1 MTSRLLYIGIT
12 HESAPL
18 AIRESLRPDEA
29 RRRAILDR
37 LAPLAAGR
45 LVLSTCE
52 RFELY
57 AMTRCTDIAPWVRLL
72 ANWFHLPA
80 ALIARHIQSLQ
91 GAGAARHFLRV
102 AAGLESRIVGEAQIL
117 GQARDAFLLAQS
129 AGSLDPNLQALG
141 RAAIRAGKRVRTE
154 TSLNREA
161 RSIATIAIDH
171 LCRQAKP
178 LSQQSILLIGTG
190 NLAEVVA
197 SELISRKVGTLSL
210 AGRNLERGTALA
222 ARFRCTLASL
232 DQLPRLLANADAVVT
247 CTSSPTYI
255 IDPSLLKSG
264 RSISLVDLSVPR
276 NIDPESARVPGV
288 QLRDIDELLTS
299 QSMTLGGVADASAVV
314 EEELSK
320 LLRWMHDRIAAPR
333 IAALLGRNGSP
344 AARSNAALHREI
356 ELIKSEV
363 AA

>member
-1 MTSRLLYIGIT
+1 MTNRLLYIGIT

-37 LAPLAAGR
+37 LAPLAPGR

-57 AMTRCTDIAPWVRLL
+57 AMTGCTDIAPWVRLL
-72 ANWFHLPA
+72 ANWFHLPV
-80 ALIARHIQSLQ
+80 ALVARHIQSLQ

-129 AGSLDPNLQALG
+129 AAALDPNMNALG

-161 RSIATIAIDH
+161 RSIATIAVDH
-171 LCRQAKP
+171 LARQAIP
-178 LSQQSILLIGTG
+178 LSQQTVLLIGTG
-190 NLAEVVA
+190 SLAEVVA
-197 SELISRKVGTLSL
+197 SELISRKAGTLL
-210 AGRNLERGTALA
+210 LTGRNVERGETLGE
-222 ARFRCTLASL
+222 RFRSSFLAI
-232 DQLPRLLANADAVVT
+232 DQLPALLAGADAVIA

-255 IDPSLLKSG
+255 IHPAMLAPGRDVSL
-264 RSISLVDLSVPR
+264 IDLSVPR
-276 NIDPESARVPGV
+276 NIDPESARVAGA
-288 QLRDIDELLTS
+288 QLRDIDELLAS
-299 QSMTLGGVADASAVV
+299 QSVTLSGVAAASAVV

-320 LLRWMHDRIAAPR
+320 LLRWMHDRLAAPR
-333 IAALLGRNGSP
+333 ITALLGKAGSP
-344 AARSNAALHREI
+344 PTQSSAALHHEI
-356 ELIKSEV
+356 ARLKSEV

>member
-1 MTSRLLYIGIT
+1 MTNRLLYIGIT

-57 AMTRCTDIAPWVRLL
+57 AMTDCTDIAAWVRLL
-72 ANWFHLPA
+72 ANWFHLPS
-80 ALIARHIQSLQ
+80 ALVARHIQSLQ
-91 GAGAARHFLRV
+91 GPGAARHFLRV

-129 AGSLDPNLQALG
+129 AASLDPNLQALG
-141 RAAIRAGKRVRTE
+141 RTAIRAGKRVRCE
-154 TSLNREA
+154 TSLNHEA

-171 LCRQAKP
+171 LNRCVD
-178 LSQQSILLIGTG
+178 QQGERTVVLIGTG

-197 SELISRKVGTLSL
+197 TELLSQGRCRL
-210 AGRNLERGTALA
+210 ILTGRNSNRGAGLA
-222 ARFRCTLASL
+222 ARFRCAFHAL
-232 DQLPRLLANADAVVT
+232 DQLPRLLEEADAAIT
-247 CTSSPTYI
+247 CTSAPSYI
-255 IDPSLLKSG
+255 IHPGMLPAG
-264 RSISLVDLSVPR
+264 RNFTLIDLSVPR
-276 NIDPESARVPGV
+276 NIDPESARIPEAR
-288 QLRDIDELLTS
+288 LWDIDELVAG
-299 QSMTLGGVADASAVV
+299 QSTTLNGVAAANAIV
-314 EEELSK
+314 EEELAR
-320 LLRWMHDRIAAPR
+320 LLRWMQERLAAPR
-333 IAALLGRNGSP
+333 IARLLHSSANSQST
-344 AARSNAALHREI
+344 AELHRQI
-356 ELIKSEV
+356 ARIKSEV